1 VRAAVPGVPDAAA
14 ARRPDAPTGAQTK
27 PMSGAPAPDLQPSAR
42 GHGQTLTDLI
52 GNTPL
57 LRLERIVPSGNLY
70 AKAEWCNPGQSA
82 KDRPA
87 WKIMQEAERSGAL
100 RPGRTLLD
108 ATSGNTGIAYAMIG
122 AARGY
127 PVCLCMPASVS
138 PARIKILKAFGAE
151 LVLTDPQLFSDGA
164 ILKAQ
169 ELYAA
174 QPERY
179 FYADQYSNENNW
191 KAHFETTG
199 PEIWRQTARQVR
211 HFVAT
216 LGTSGT
222 FMGAARY
229 LKSRDPAIQA
239 IEVQPDSAFHG
250 LEGMKHMD
258 SAIVP
263 AFYDPDLADRK
274 MTVRTEDAYDAVVE
288 LAKREGLLVGI
299 SAGAALVAAR
309 EVALAHPEQCVVTV
323 FPDNGMKYLSE
334 RFWSDNL

>member
-1 VRAAVPGVPDAAA
+1 M
-14 ARRPDAPTGAQTK
+14 TGAT
-27 PMSGAPAPDLQPSAR
+27 ATDLQSPIPR
-42 GHGQTLTDLI
+42 YGQSLTELI

-57 LRLERIVPSGNLY
+57 LRLERICPGGNLY
-70 AKAEWCNPGQSA
+70 AKAEWHNPGQSA
-82 KDRPA
+82 KDRAA
-87 WKIMQEAERSGAL
+87 WKIIQEAERSGAL
-100 RPGRTLLD
+100 RPGKTLLD

-122 AARGY
+122 AARGH

-151 LVLTDPQLFSDGA
+151 LILTDPALFSDGA

-169 ELYAA
+169 ELQQAE
-174 QPERY
+174 PERY
-179 FYADQYSNENNW
+179 FYADQYSNDNNW
-191 KAHFETTG
+191 KAHFEATG
-199 PEIWRQTARQVR
+199 PEIWRQTERHVR

-222 FMGAARY
+222 FTGVARH
-229 LKSRDPAIQA
+229 LKSRDAAIQA

-250 LEGMKHMD
+250 LEGMKHME

-263 AFYDPDLADRK
+263 KFYDPALADRK
-274 MTVRTEDAYDAVVE
+274 MTVRTEAAYEAVVE

-299 SAGAALVAAR
+299 SSGAALVAAR
-309 EVALAHPEQCVVTV
+309 EVALTHPGECVVTV

-334 RFWSDNL
+334 RFWSDSL